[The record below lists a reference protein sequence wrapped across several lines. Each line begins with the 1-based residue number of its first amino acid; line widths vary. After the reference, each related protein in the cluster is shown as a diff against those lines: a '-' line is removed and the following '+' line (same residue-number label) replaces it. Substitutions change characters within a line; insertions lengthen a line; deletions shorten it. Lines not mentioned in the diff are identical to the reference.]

1 VSDTDGVRHLKS
13 PIATL
18 GVPSGTLGHE
28 SALTPGDYSP
38 TMDDRVPPIGTK
50 VSRRWIKPSVIPD
63 ETALK
68 PLLARFQETPRI
80 AKAWLVGS
88 QITPSDGK
96 LPYESTGIALVLDPP
111 LVGDPEADNSVMVEL
126 ISDLN
131 DASPI
136 AEGRRGWL
144 FVTESTLEAHKE
156 QAIILHAR
164 SR

>member
-1 VSDTDGVRHLKS
+1 
-13 PIATL
+13 
-18 GVPSGTLGHE
+18 
-28 SALTPGDYSP
+28 
-38 TMDDRVPPIGTK
+38 
-50 VSRRWIKPSVIPD
+50 VIPD

-80 AKAWLVGS
+80 AEAWLLGS

-126 ISDLN
+126 ISDLD

-144 FVTESTLEAHKE
+144 FVTQSTLEAHKE
-156 QAIILHAR
+156 QAILLYAR